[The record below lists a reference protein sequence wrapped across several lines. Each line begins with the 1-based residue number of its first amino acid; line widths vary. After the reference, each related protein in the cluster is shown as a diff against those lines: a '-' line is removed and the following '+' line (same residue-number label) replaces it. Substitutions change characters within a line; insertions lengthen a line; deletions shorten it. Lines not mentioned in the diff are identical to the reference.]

1 MHAALTL
8 LCCLAVGIG
17 DILGIVFN
25 YDEIRGVALAGVPC
39 QALLAGHI
47 YRFNLVCA
55 ISGMIVY
62 FHTSNT
68 LPVDYLINVVKVIS
82 LDGPQD
88 FVVLVECH
96 HVSVATCYAH
106 LGDSFRIVTNYS
118 AVAVEV
124 VNINFC
130 LHNLF
135 IFVLLFVYECK
146 GIDKYLYYQIKY
158 ILISIFNIYLIDIYL
173 YYINNVYLCKKEKKM
188 NTYIKE
194 YLNKSGIT
202 QKELARRL
210 GVQQATVS
218 ATISRPSFPTL
229 ERIAAALDVE
239 PWKLLAPPAVVE
251 ELKQARVQ
259 RSGVGGGGLVGV
271 VRVGCEIYTAD
282 TVQQLRAIV
291 ERLEQGDNN
300 K

>member
-1 MHAALTL
+1 M
-8 LCCLAVGIG
+8 
-17 DILGIVFN
+17 
-25 YDEIRGVALAGVPC
+25 
-39 QALLAGHI
+39 
-47 YRFNLVCA
+47 
-55 ISGMIVY
+55 
-62 FHTSNT
+62 
-68 LPVDYLINVVKVIS
+68 
-82 LDGPQD
+82 
-88 FVVLVECH
+88 
-96 HVSVATCYAH
+96 
-106 LGDSFRIVTNYS
+106 
-118 AVAVEV
+118 
-124 VNINFC
+124 
-130 LHNLF
+130 
-135 IFVLLFVYECK
+135 LFVYECK

-194 YLNKSGIT
+194 HLNKSGIT

-229 ERIAAALDVE
+229 ERIAAALEVE
-239 PWKLLAPPAVVE
+239 PWQLLAPPDVVE
-251 ELKQARVQ
+251 ELKQARAQ
-259 RSGVGGGGLVGV
+259 RSCGVGGGLVGV

-291 ERLEQGDNN
+291 ERLEQGERQ